1 MVDPENVLQAE
12 KQAAADR
19 AQQGINT
26 RMPNPSSYAINCV
39 FFAIYLN
46 SMVAWL
52 DIVTV
57 ALIGLAII
65 VLMI

>member
-39 FFAIYLN
+39 FFVIYLN